1 MQPIFISARPWII
14 VGMPRYNG
22 KILSNRNNSY
32 RHKFRFVESK
42 NEVRSDLDMREGLSN
57 E

>member
-1 MQPIFISARPWII
+1 MQSIFISARPWVI